1 MSGVASFVRY
11 FMIKDQSGRPRWI
24 WTFFL
29 AFAAAAIAGV
39 AFLTGALFHGSPSY
53 NKLKTRVQMVL
64 SVNTVDPIDSWD
76 MKTGDTLSLPWKS
89 MTSNNMDLERLTLPI
104 ASFPGSGGSL
114 TEIDSLLIFV
124 TPKGR
129 IGFIDG
135 ITGANAETGEVLYT
149 DMQVPMRYAEF
160 EESEIAKMP
169 AFNRNWFRTI
179 DSVSRPLG
187 DGQYEFF
194 VSHHRYENECFNE
207 VVSRTLVQVTANGLE
222 HVPGAEWEQVF
233 ASQPCLEMKMTGNL
247 YSGLRDGGRMAFLP
261 NGHMLVSVGD
271 FDFDGDNAPEMAPQ
285 DLSVSYGKVHE
296 VDLETGETE
305 IFAYG
310 MRNPQGLVVTTDG
323 EIFTTEHGPNGGDE
337 VNHLV
342 RGGNYG
348 WPVVTLGM
356 GYGFPRRPWDSNP
369 VQGRHE
375 GSFEGVDFI
384 QPAFAYVPSIGIG
397 ALLEITSPLFPD
409 WHGDLLVASLDHQ
422 SLYRLRRNGTEI
434 IYSEQ
439 IEIHERM
446 RDSLQLSNGQIAL
459 LTDSAHIILLR
470 PELSRSDIETPK
482 QPPRLTL
489 AGYDGVRDVARQQA
503 EAFAALGI
511 HPGSV
516 VFNSKCASCHSITSD
531 ETIVGP
537 SLHNVS
543 GRRVGS
549 IEGFP
554 YSEALEG
561 RNERWTETRLRR
573 FLSDPD
579 AEFHGTNM
587 TRVPLTFPEYLHV
600 AWWITN
606 CTSGRDR
613 PECHTDG

>member
-1 MSGVASFVRY
+1 MSAVASFMRY
-11 FMIKDQSGRPRWI
+11 FMIKNQSGQPRWI
-24 WTFFL
+24 LTFAL
-29 AFAAAAIAGV
+29 IFAAATVACI
-39 AFLTGALFHGSPSY
+39 AFLAGAMFHGSPGY
-53 NKLKTRVQMVL
+53 NKLKTRVQMAL
-64 SVNTVDPIDSWD
+64 AADIVDPVDTWD
-76 MKTGDTLSLPWKS
+76 MKTTDTLTLPWKELV
-89 MTSNNMDLERLTLPI
+89 SNNMDLERLTLPI
-104 ASFPGSGGSL
+104 ASFPGSGGSI
-114 TEIDSLLIFV
+114 TEIDSLLVFV

-129 IGFIDG
+129 VGFIEG
-135 ITGANAETGEVLYT
+135 ITAPDADTGNIVYT
-149 DMQVPMRYAEF
+149 DMQVPMRYPEF
-160 EESEIAKMP
+160 EESEIARMP
-169 AFNRNWFRTI
+169 AFNRNWYRTI
-179 DSVSRPLG
+179 DSVTRPLG
-187 DGQYEFF
+187 EGRFEFF
-194 VSHHRYENECFNE
+194 VSHHRYEDECFRE
-207 VVSRTLVQVTANGLE
+207 VVSRTLVQVTENGLE
-222 HVPGAEWEQVF
+222 QVPDAGWEQVY
-233 ASQPCLEMKMTGNL
+233 ASHPCLTMKPTGNI

-261 NGHMLVSVGD
+261 NGHMLLSVGD

-296 VDLETGETE
+296 IDLETGTSE

-337 VNHLV
+337 VNHIV
-342 RGGNYG
+342 RDGNYG

-375 GSFEGVDFI
+375 GSFDGVDFI
-384 QPAFAYVPSIGIG
+384 QPAFAYVPSIGIN
-397 ALLEITSPLFPD
+397 AILEITSPLYPD
-409 WHGDLLVASLDHQ
+409 WQGDLLVNSLDHQ
-422 SLYRLRRNGTEI
+422 SLYRLRRNGNEI

-439 IEIHERM
+439 IEIHERL
-446 RDSLQLSNGQIAL
+446 RDSLQLSNGQLAF
-459 LTDSAHIILLR
+459 LTDSAHIILIR
-470 PELSRSDIETPK
+470 PELNRSDIDLPK

-489 AGYDGVRDVARQQA
+489 AGYTGVREVARKQA

-537 SLHNVS
+537 SLLNVS

-549 IEGFP
+549 IAGYP

-561 RNERWTETRLRR
+561 RHERWTETRLRR